1 MGILHSVFFY
11 LHSTFLVTLSTVI
24 RYTYILKKIKYI
36 INMATNEFIRGTIK
50 TLVLKLLSEKKKMY
64 GYEISAKVKELS
76 KDEIQLTYGA
86 LYPILYKLESEGM
99 LSTQSELVDNRARK
113 YYSLTKKGNEVAK
126 VKVNELQQ
134 FMDTMKVILSA
145 PKASFESWAY

>member
-1 MGILHSVFFY
+1 
-11 LHSTFLVTLSTVI
+11 
-24 RYTYILKKIKYI
+24 
-36 INMATNEFIRGTIK
+36 MATNEFIRGTIK